1 MSEIRLS
8 KLMADRGLCSR
19 READKLIQKGLVR
32 VDNNVISKL
41 GTRVD
46 PNANISL
53 SPEAIRARERLVTLI
68 VNKPPG
74 YVSTQPEKGY
84 LDVRSLIIPTNQ
96 YVSSHQSEN
105 DLVRSKSLHTAGRLD
120 IDSSGL
126 VVLTQDG
133 TIVRRLIH
141 PSHPV
146 SKEYI
151 VTVKGVITESAI
163 ENLREGLVLDGRRL
177 RQAEVFQTKVDQL
190 KIVLRQGRNRQ
201 IRRMCELVELEVR
214 SLVRIRIGNLCLDD
228 LPRGKWRFMTRDESF

>member
-41 GTRVD
+41 GTKVD
-46 PNANISL
+46 PNATISL

-96 YVSSHQSEN
+96 YASSHQSEN
-105 DLVRSKSLHTAGRLD
+105 DVVRSKSLHTAGRLD

-126 VVLTQDG
+126 VVLTQDVSTNDAPTFSG
-133 TIVRRLIH
+133 AKPAKYAAKPAEPERPKEPAPTGIVDVIIT
-141 PSHPV
+141 SPV
-146 SKEYI
+146 NPEILYVSQL
-151 VTVKGVITESAI
+151 VKPIIGSAPDCTTPLTESIAPTLVNAI
-163 ENLREGLVLDGRRL
+163 IFPL
-177 RQAEVFQTKVDQL
+177 KVY
-190 KIVLRQGRNRQ
+190 V
-201 IRRMCELVELEVR
+201 
-214 SLVRIRIGNLCLDD
+214 
-228 LPRGKWRFMTRDESF
+228 PT